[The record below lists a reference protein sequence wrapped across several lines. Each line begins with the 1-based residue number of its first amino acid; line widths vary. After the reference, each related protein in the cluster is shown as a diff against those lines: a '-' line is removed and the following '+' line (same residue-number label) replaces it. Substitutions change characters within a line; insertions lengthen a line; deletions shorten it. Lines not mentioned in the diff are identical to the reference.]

1 MKPEEQ
7 KRILRAEKKILLLG
21 IGTRKNPIKPVP
33 ENTLRPLLKKY
44 SITPVNER
52 TELHK
57 LKDDYIR
64 KVFLLNVISNP
75 HLSKDESRLAIYLLQ
90 KLYATSE
97 LFLTIESSEE
107 FDAEMNYG
115 EDGSLYVGRL
125 NSKRHEEFILDRM
138 IINLLDE
145 LRALKIKFTSAKLI
159 AALKRLH
166 DFGYITITEINLAN
180 TYEGHKIH
188 NRGKSRARL
197 RHIRLSEEMQK
208 KNLTNRWLNKST
220 KHTKPK

>member
-21 IGTRKNPIKPVP
+21 IGTKKNPIKPVP

-57 LKDDYIR
+57 LKDDYMR

-145 LRALKIKFTSAKLI
+145 LSPNS
-159 AALKRLH
+159 
-166 DFGYITITEINLAN
+166 D
-180 TYEGHKIH
+180 
-188 NRGKSRARL
+188 
-197 RHIRLSEEMQK
+197 
-208 KNLTNRWLNKST
+208 NKCT
-220 KHTKPK
+220 THG

>member
-21 IGTRKNPIKPVP
+21 IGTKKNPIKPVP

-57 LKDDYIR
+57 LKDDYMR

-107 FDAEMNYG
+107 FDAE
-115 EDGSLYVGRL
+115 
-125 NSKRHEEFILDRM
+125 
-138 IINLLDE
+138 
-145 LRALKIKFTSAKLI
+145 
-159 AALKRLH
+159 
-166 DFGYITITEINLAN
+166 
-180 TYEGHKIH
+180 
-188 NRGKSRARL
+188 
-197 RHIRLSEEMQK
+197 
-208 KNLTNRWLNKST
+208 ST
-220 KHTKPK
+220 LFL